1 MNSRST
7 FHPEWT
13 AWHRPGTPSPRTI
26 AALLEDWSSRPGT
39 LPARLAGAFERAIAR
54 GEIAP
59 GARLPS
65 ERSLAAALAVSR
77 TTVVAAYERLR
88 QDGRV
93 ESRVGSGTR
102 VLPGSSGPPP
112 PERSGDSSLPA
123 TSTLVLRTVAEDPAG
138 SISFLAAHLPGVS
151 EVLEK
156 ALARSRREISALAR
170 QHGYMPLG
178 LPALRAALARHLTSR
193 GLPTREDQIL
203 VTNGAQQGIDLIAS
217 HVLAPGDEVVAEDPT
232 YPGALDLF
240 AAARA
245 RVFAIPPAAE
255 PGALERIVAAIRRPR
270 ARLLY
275 LLPTFHNPTG
285 AVLPERPRREI
296 AKLCEQTG
304 VCVIEDH
311 TLSDLSL
318 GTVAP
323 LPIAAFAKDA
333 PILTVGSLS
342 KLFWGGLRIGWIRGP
357 EPLIHRLARRKAMD
371 DLGSSVLSQA
381 VAVRLLENVDAVTAQ
396 RRVQVEARFEAMSK
410 ALTGRL
416 PDWTWRKPAGG
427 LTLWVKLP
435 HGNASELAQ
444 VAARHGVSVLPGS
457 ICSPTNGFGDHL
469 RLAFVPEPE
478 EIREGIERL
487 ARAWVK
493 FGAAREVPRARVG
506 VIV

>member
-7 FHPEWT
+7 SSPEWT
-13 AWHRPGTPSPRTI
+13 AWRRPGTPSPRTI
-26 AALLEDWSSRPGT
+26 AVLLEDWASRPGT
-39 LPARLAGAFERAIAR
+39 LPTRLAAAFDRAIAR
-54 GEIAP
+54 GEIPP

-65 ERSLAAALAVSR
+65 ERALAEALAVSR

-102 VLPGSSGPPP
+102 VHP
-112 PERSGDSSLPA
+112 GDSAMEAPDRSREVSLPA

-138 SISFLAAHLPGVS
+138 SISFLAAHLPGAS

-156 ALARSRREISALAR
+156 AWAGSRREISALAR

-193 GLPTREDQIL
+193 GLPTREEQIL

-217 HVLAPGDEVVAEDPT
+217 HMLAPGDEVVAEDPT

-245 RVFAIPPAAE
+245 RVVATAPAAE
-255 PGALERIVAAIRRPR
+255 PGALEQIAAAIRRPR

-296 AKLCEQTG
+296 ARLSEQTG
-304 VCVIEDH
+304 VAVIEDH

-318 GTVAP
+318 GPEAP
-323 LPIAAFAKDA
+323 LPIAAFAKAA
-333 PILTVGSLS
+333 PILTIGSFS
-342 KLFWGGLRIGWIRGP
+342 KLFWVGLRIGWIRGP

-381 VAVRLLENVDAVTAQ
+381 VAVRLLESVDAVTAL
-396 RRVQVEARFEAMSK
+396 RRGQVEARFEAMSK
-410 ALTGRL
+410 ALTRLL
-416 PDWTWRKPAGG
+416 PDWKWRKPAGG
-427 LTLWVKLP
+427 LTLWVRIP
-435 HGNASELAQ
+435 RGNASELAQ
-444 VAARHGVSVLPGS
+444 VAARHGVSVLPG
-457 ICSPTNGFGDHL
+457 P
-469 RLAFVPEPE
+469 
-478 EIREGIERL
+478 
-487 ARAWVK
+487 
-493 FGAAREVPRARVG
+493 
-506 VIV
+506 